1 MKKIQDAIEVA
12 KELEE
17 LSGLDPFRHTR
28 KREYIDVRATLT
40 FLLYNNLNFTL
51 AELSR
56 FYKSNGKPYDHATA
70 LHALKNFETYRRYN
84 DRIDK
89 WLETF
94 QDTNPHTKM
103 QKSMIRQNL
112 NYLSPNNIKRLNKI
126 VTMMY
131 EKDKVTEEV

>member
-1 MKKIQDAIEVA
+1 MKKITDALEIA
-12 KELEE
+12 RELEE
-17 LSGLDPFRHTR
+17 LSGLSPFRHTR
-28 KREYIDVRATLT
+28 QRAYIDVRATLT

-70 LHALKNFETYRRYN
+70 LHALNNFETYRRYN
-84 DRIDK
+84 ENIDK
-89 WLETF
+89 WLDTF
-94 QDTNPHTKM
+94 QDTNQHTRL

-126 VTMMY
+126 VNIMY
-131 EKDKVTEEV
+131 ERDKQIEEV

>member
-1 MKKIQDAIEVA
+1 
-12 KELEE
+12 
-17 LSGLDPFRHTR
+17 
-28 KREYIDVRATLT
+28 
-40 FLLYNNLNFTL
+40 LLYNNLNFTL

-89 WLETF
+89 WLESF

-131 EKDKVTEEV
+131 ERDKELV

>member
-1 MKKIQDAIEVA
+1 MKKITDALEIA
-12 KELEE
+12 KELQE
-17 LSGLDPFRHTR
+17 LSGLNPFTHTR
-28 KREYIDVRATLT
+28 QRPYVDVRATLT

-70 LHALKNFETYRRYN
+70 LHALKNFETYRRFN
-84 DRIDK
+84 REIDN
-89 WLETF
+89 WLSAF
-94 QDTNPHTKM
+94 KYLDQDITH
-103 QKSMIRQNL
+103 QRSMIKQNL

-131 EKDKVTEEV
+131 ERDKELEEV

>member
-1 MKKIQDAIEVA
+1 MKKITDALEIA

-17 LSGLDPFRHTR
+17 LSGLSPFRHTR
-28 KREYIDVRATLT
+28 QRAYIDVRATLT

-84 DRIDK
+84 KNIDK

-94 QDTNPHTKM
+94 QDTNQHTRL

-131 EKDKVTEEV
+131 ERDKQLE

>member
-17 LSGLDPFRHTR
+17 LSGLSPFRHTR
-28 KREYIDVRATLT
+28 QREYIDVRATLT

-84 DRIDK
+84 NNIDK
-89 WLETF
+89 WLDTF
-94 QDTNPHTKM
+94 QDTNQHTRL

-131 EKDKVTEEV
+131 ERDKKVEV

>member
-1 MKKIQDAIEVA
+1 MKKVTDAIEIA
-12 KELEE
+12 RELEE
-17 LSGLDPFRHTR
+17 LSGLSPFRHTR
-28 KREYIDVRATLT
+28 QRAYIDVRATLT

-84 DRIDK
+84 KNIDK
-89 WLETF
+89 WLDTF
-94 QDTNPHTKM
+94 QDTNQHTRL

-126 VTMMY
+126 VNIMY
-131 EKDKVTEEV
+131 ERDKEIV

>member
-51 AELSR
+51 KELSR

-70 LHALKNFETYRRYN
+70 LHALKN
-84 DRIDK
+84 
-89 WLETF
+89 L
-94 QDTNPHTKM
+94 H
-103 QKSMIRQNL
+103 
-112 NYLSPNNIKRLNKI
+112 
-126 VTMMY
+126 
-131 EKDKVTEEV
+131 

>member
-1 MKKIQDAIEVA
+1 MKKITDALEIA
-12 KELEE
+12 KELQE
-17 LSGLDPFRHTR
+17 LSGLNPFTHTR
-28 KREYIDVRATLT
+28 QRPYVDVRATLT

-70 LHALKNFETYRRYN
+70 LHALKNFETYRRFN
-84 DRIDK
+84 KEIDK

-94 QDTNPHTKM
+94 QDTNQHTKL

-131 EKDKVTEEV
+131 ERDKELV

>member
-1 MKKIQDAIEVA
+1 MKKITDALEIA
-12 KELEE
+12 RELEE
-17 LSGLDPFRHTR
+17 LSGLSPFRHTR
-28 KREYIDVRATLT
+28 QRAYIDVRATLT

-70 LHALKNFETYRRYN
+70 LHSLKNFETYRRYN
-84 DRIDK
+84 SNIDK

-94 QDTNPHTKM
+94 QDTNQHTRL

-126 VTMMY
+126 VTIMY

>member
-1 MKKIQDAIEVA
+1 MKKITDALEIA
-12 KELEE
+12 RELEE
-17 LSGLDPFRHTR
+17 LSGLSPFRHTR
-28 KREYIDVRATLT
+28 QRAYIDVRATLT

-84 DRIDK
+84 KNIDK

-94 QDTNPHTKM
+94 QDTNQHTRL

-131 EKDKVTEEV
+131 ERDKELV

>member
-1 MKKIQDAIEVA
+1 MKKIQDALEVA

-17 LSGLDPFRHTR
+17 LSGLSPFRHTR
-28 KREYIDVRATLT
+28 QRAYIDVRATLT

-84 DRIDK
+84 KNIDN

-94 QDTNPHTKM
+94 QDTNQHTKL
-103 QKSMIRQNL
+103 QKSMIKQNL

-131 EKDKVTEEV
+131 ERDKQIETV